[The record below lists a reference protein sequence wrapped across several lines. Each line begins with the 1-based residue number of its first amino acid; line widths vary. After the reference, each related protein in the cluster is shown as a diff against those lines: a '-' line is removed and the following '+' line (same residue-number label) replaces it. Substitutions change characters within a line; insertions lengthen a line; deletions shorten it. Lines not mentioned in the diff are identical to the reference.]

1 MNLQQL
7 KQELKLSID
16 STEDMEIL
24 KLVEHLLRVCK
35 RPSSEEIAENTFEEQ
50 AGQINEWADE
60 VEQIFGKP

>member
-7 KQELKLSID
+7 KQELKLCID
-16 STEDMEIL
+16 STEDIEIL

-35 RPSSEEIAENTFEEQ
+35 RVPSEAPAENTFEEQ

-60 VEQIFGKP
+60 VEQIFGKS

>member
-35 RPSSEEIAENTFEEQ
+35 RPFSEETAENTFEEQ

>member
-16 STEDMEIL
+16 STEDIEIL

-35 RPSSEEIAENTFEEQ
+35 RTSSEAPTENTFEEQ

-60 VEQIFGKP
+60 VEQIFGKS